1 MLTRPHILIL
11 IESSRESGRAY
22 IKGIADY
29 AHHFGPW
36 RFHYAAKDLEGLH
49 APLEELRFDG
59 IIARDVASIEPLTR
73 YRAPMVIM
81 RYSTEGTK
89 DAVFV
94 ATDDTMISRTVAD
107 HLLQRGLR
115 NFAFCGI
122 LGRDWSVK
130 REDYF
135 RRYLAEK
142 GLSVATFNFT
152 PSGDGEGGVAGD
164 ELAVMRWL
172 RELPRPVGIMAA
184 NDDIGLLVVQ
194 HCREAG
200 LRVPEE
206 CAVVGVD
213 NDPVV
218 SGLCDPPLSS
228 VAMKFQQAGYRI
240 AEVLDRMLRGEPPGC
255 IRITSL
261 VDTLVIRQ
269 SSDVVAVDD
278 AAVAKALRHIQRN
291 LLRHLTVDEVARVSG
306 VSRRSLENRFREHL
320 STTVKSSCRAM
331 RADHI
336 ARILTQSAMSVD
348 EIAQH
353 CGFQET
359 SHLTR
364 FFKSVRGETPSA
376 FRKRARLGFGS

>member
-1 MLTRPHILIL
+1 MPTRPHILIL
-11 IESSRESGRAY
+11 IESSRESGREY

-36 RFHYAAKDLEGLH
+36 RFHYAAKDLNGLQS
-49 APLEELRFDG
+49 PLEALRFDG
-59 IIARDVASIEPLTR
+59 VIARDVASIKPLTR
-73 YRAPMVIM
+73 CGVPMVTM
-81 RYSTEGTK
+81 RYSTEGTE

-94 ATDDTMISRTVAD
+94 VTDDRTISRTVAD
-107 HLLQRGLR
+107 HLRQRGLR

-122 LGRDWSVK
+122 TGRDWSAK
-130 REDYF
+130 REDHF
-135 RRYLAEK
+135 KRSLEERGIAA
-142 GLSVATFNFT
+142 ATFNFM
-152 PSGDGEGGVAGD
+152 PSRDGEGADAGD
-164 ELAVMRWL
+164 EKALIRWL
-172 RELPRPVGIMAA
+172 CALPKPAGIMAA
-184 NDDIGLLVVQ
+184 NDDIALLVVQ

-228 VAMKFQQAGYRI
+228 VAIKFQQAGYRI

-255 IRITSL
+255 RRIVSL
-261 VDTLVIRQ
+261 VDALVIRQ
-269 SSDVVAVDD
+269 SSDGVAVDD
-278 AAVAKALRHIQRN
+278 AAVAKALRYIQQN
-291 LLRHLTVDEVARVSG
+291 SLRPLRVTEVARISG
-306 VSRRSLENRFREHL
+306 VSRRTLETRFRQHL
-320 STTVKSSCRAM
+320 SKSVKGACREM
-331 RADHI
+331 RSDHI

-376 FRKRARLGFGS
+376 FRKRMR

>member
-1 MLTRPHILIL
+1 MPARPHILIL

-36 RFHYAAKDLEGLH
+36 RFHYAAKDLDGLQ

-59 IIARDVASIEPLTR
+59 IIARDVASVKPLTR
-73 YRAPMVIM
+73 YRAPMVSM

-94 ATDDTMISRTVAD
+94 VTDDRMISRTVAD
-107 HLLQRGLR
+107 HLLQRGFR
-115 NFAFCGI
+115 HFAFCGI

-130 REDYF
+130 REDHF
-135 RRYLAEK
+135 RHTLGKTGFSA
-142 GLSVATFNFT
+142 ATFNFA
-152 PSGDGEGGVAGD
+152 SSRDGEGIDDAD
-164 ELAVMRWL
+164 EEAVMRWL
-172 RELPRPVGIMAA
+172 RELPKPAGIMAA
-184 NDDIGLLVVQ
+184 NDDIGLRVVQ

-200 LRVPEE
+200 VRVPEE

-228 VAMKFQQAGYRI
+228 VAMNFQQAGYRI
-240 AEVLDRMLRGEPPGC
+240 AEVLDRMMRGEPPGC
-255 IRITSL
+255 LRITSL

-269 SSDVVAVDD
+269 SSDVVAVED
-278 AAVAKALRHIQRN
+278 AAVARALRYLQRN
-291 LLRHLTVDEVARVSG
+291 SLRQLRVDEVARVSG
-306 VSRRSLENRFREHL
+306 VSRRSLENRFRQHL
-320 STTVKSSCRAM
+320 AKSVKSACREM

-364 FFKSVRGETPSA
+364 FFKAVRGETPSA
-376 FRKRARLGFGS
+376 FRKRLR